1 MTEHQ
6 AERVANV
13 VIGLAVAGAAYY
25 ILKTPQLRRIAW
37 GLLRTAVAGS
47 GPAWLIA
54 ETKRGWDAGTAQPSR
69 QAGI

>member
-1 MTEHQ
+1 MTEQQ

-25 ILKTPQLRRIAW
+25 VLKTPQLRRIAW

-54 ETKRGWDAGTAQPSR
+54 ETKRGWDAGSAQTSR